1 MQKTPYTYKNET
13 IIKTAFSA
21 FGKPYI
27 LAHVAAGEEIAGSGT
42 RYVNECYRVI
52 HMFDG
57 NRHSKAFKTLAEAV
71 AEFEQWTKPIIEQT
85 A

>member
-1 MQKTPYTYKNET
+1 MNNTPHIYKNET
-13 IIKTAFSA
+13 ILETSCSA

-42 RYVNECYRVI
+42 RQVKECFRVI

-57 NRHSKAFKTLAEAV
+57 NRHSKAFKTLVEAKSY
-71 AEFEQWTKPIIEQT
+71 FDRWTNPITEQT